1 MERSLKR
8 IKVINELTD
17 LVALLRAM
25 DTPVK
30 KKVFQE
36 AIDGW
41 VTLKGVEE
49 RHGTE
54 GVEALTFFE
63 KMHLVETSW
72 QIDSEFNKEKI
83 YHSYY
88 FSVHLNAS
96 AAITEVSDVLFIAS
110 MDEERFKEMEQMIF
124 DMAGEDGVFS
134 GELSKELDITSVML
148 KSLVKRSGRVMY
160 KGHRIERVRTDA

>member
-1 MERSLKR
+1 MKR
-8 IKVINELTD
+8 IKVINEITD
-17 LVALLRAM
+17 IVALLRAM

-41 VTLKGVEE
+41 VTLKGIEE
-49 RHGTE
+49 RYDRE

-83 YHSYY
+83 YHTYY
-88 FSVHLNAS
+88 FSVHLNTS
-96 AAITEVSDVLFIAS
+96 AAISEVSDVLYIAS
-110 MDEERFKEMEQMIF
+110 MDDERFREMERRIY

-134 GELSKELDITSVML
+134 GDLAKELDVTSVML
-148 KSLVKRSGRVMY
+148 KSLVKRSGKVIY
-160 KGHRIERVRTDA
+160 KGHRIERVRTDT